1 MVRLRGQFNPVG
13 GNHPLIYA
21 RLVEAVKTSPSQG
34 EGYGFESRAE
44 YHTPKIQ
51 VIFQKSEFKILKK
64 KNWKLRWQLRVRIP
78 LGVPYCRRTQVAEGG
93 ALEMR

>member
-44 YHTPKIQ
+44 YHIIKKMN
-51 VIFQKSEFKILKK
+51 FSDKFSEKNFLRYFK
-64 KNWKLRWQLRVRIP
+64 KNELFRIF
-78 LGVPYCRRTQVAEGG
+78 Y
-93 ALEMR
+93 

>member
-44 YHTPKIQ
+44 YHIIKNE
-51 VIFQKSEFKILKK
+51 VYFSE
-64 KNWKLRWQLRVRIP
+64 KNFLRYFTKNELFRINH
-78 LGVPYCRRTQVAEGG
+78 
-93 ALEMR
+93 